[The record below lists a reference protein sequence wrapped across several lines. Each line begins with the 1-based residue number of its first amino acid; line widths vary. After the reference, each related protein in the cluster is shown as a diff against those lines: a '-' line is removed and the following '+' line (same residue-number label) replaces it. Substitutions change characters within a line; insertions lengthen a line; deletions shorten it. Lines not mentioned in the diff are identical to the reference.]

1 MIKRILILGGGSAG
15 FLAAISLKARVPQ
28 LQVQVLRSKELG
40 IIGVG
45 EGTTFSFPNY
55 IHGRLGLDPGE
66 FHRVAEP
73 SWKLGIRFFNWGPR
87 PFFDYTFRPAM
98 TNRWQSMPKQNGYYC
113 EDDSDY
119 VFADLSPALM
129 SHDKVFLR
137 NPQSGGPVVGTD
149 VGYHIENEKF
159 VTFLERYAQRMG
171 VSIIDGTVLEV
182 RQDERGVA
190 GLVLK
195 EGQVD
200 RADLYVDC
208 SGFFSLLLGKA
219 LAEPFDNFK
228 STLLCDRAV
237 VGGWDRSTEPV
248 KPYTAAEGMNS
259 GWCWQI
265 EHESR
270 INRGYVYSSDFISDE
285 DAEREFRE
293 RCPKVSKTRVVR
305 FVSGRYQRTWVKN
318 VVAIG
323 NSAGFVEPMEATAL
337 GVICDESDTLA
348 NCLVDCD
355 GQPGRTML
363 EQYNRRNS
371 AKWDN
376 IRAFLAVHYKFNTRF
391 DTPFWRAC
399 REIDLL
405 HATPV
410 VEYYRD
416 NGPSVQNARTLFDPL
431 DQFGFEGYWSL
442 LVGQKVPYRRT
453 HVISADERQKW
464 RQIQQTF
471 RTKAMQAVDI
481 PEAFCAVRQSGFAWP
496 KDLYNP
502 RSVPGSL

>member
-1 MIKRILILGGGSAG
+1 MIKRVLILGGGSAG
-15 FLAAISLKARVPQ
+15 FLAAISLKVRLPE
-28 LQVQVLRSKELG
+28 LQIEVLRSKELG

-98 TNRWQSMPKQNGYYC
+98 TNRWQNLPKQNAYYC
-113 EDDSDY
+113 EDDVTY
-119 VFADLSPALM
+119 ADLSPALM
-129 SHDKVFLR
+129 SHDNVFLR
-137 NPQSGGPVVGTD
+137 NPQGGPMIGTD

-159 VTFLERYAQRMG
+159 VTFLERYAQRLG
-171 VSIIDGTVLEV
+171 VRISDGMVQEV
-182 RQDERGVA
+182 QQNERGVS
-190 GLVLK
+190 GLAMK
-195 EGQVD
+195 EGTVAP
-200 RADLYVDC
+200 ADLYIDC
-208 SGFFSLLLGKA
+208 SGFFAVLLGKA
-219 LAEPFDNFK
+219 LGEPFDSFK

-237 VGGWDRSTEPV
+237 VGGWDRTTEPI
-248 KPYTAAEGMNS
+248 KPYTAAEGMNA

-265 EHESR
+265 EHEHR

-285 DAEREFRE
+285 EAEREFRE
-293 RCPKVSKTRVVR
+293 RNPKVSKTRVVR

-348 NCLVDCD
+348 NCLSECD
-355 GQPGRTML
+355 GQPGPTIM
-363 EQYNRRNS
+363 EAYNRRNV

-376 IRAFLAVHYKFNTRF
+376 IRAFLGVHYKFNTRL

-399 REIDLL
+399 RETVELGRAEQI
-405 HATPV
+405 
-410 VEYYRD
+410 VEYYQE
-416 NGPSVQNARTLFDPL
+416 NGPGVQNYRALFDSV
-431 DQFGFEGYWSL
+431 DQFGFEGYWAL
-442 LVGQKVPYRRT
+442 LVGQKVPYRKT
-453 HVISADERQKW
+453 HVISAEERQKW
-464 RQIQQTF
+464 RQVQQTF
-471 RTKAMQAVDI
+471 RGKATAAVDI
-481 PEAFCAVRQSGFAWP
+481 PEALRAVRREGFAWP
-496 KDLYNP
+496 RELYSP
-502 RSVPGSL
+502 RSVPVSL